1 MPLRP
6 GSSRDVIQSN
16 IREMMAAGHAPKQ
29 AIAASLDN
37 ARRHALG
44 GMVNRRFAAG
54 GLWGEDN
61 NLFASTPG
69 SVPASQ
75 QTQAPVI
82 NYAPSIYGTPGTQ
95 MQPMQQM
102 GGQNPMMA
110 RGGPVR
116 RFATGGLFDTPTN
129 SNQQTSNPWS
139 TAKPQASNNST
150 AMAPTATPQTSNY
163 STAATPTATAAPY
176 QQPTYQY
183 PGQPVYQAGSPP
195 PGWQPDPTMVQLA
208 GYPNPPG
215 FQPNPY
221 YALATGGAN
230 YLPRP
235 QTAMY
240 SHYVP
245 DAQYQA
251 LQQIPSGTTGRALIP
266 YLPAGLRP
274 QGTPGQIADLQNTY
288 NQLNAAWQ
296 ADPTNIEARTQ
307 VALANQ
313 ALMTA
318 QYGPMWQQIN
328 SLTDVDDL
336 LRKLQPQSALYRP
349 PKPMTKWDY
358 AAQYGYGEMSHPR
371 TGRVFDPTQKHDF
384 GNALQTLRA
393 AGWDPSMGY
402 GPQAFTTPLS
412 NGQQRPAAQQQML
425 NSLLHAVGPAS
436 PDYDYTAG
444 GRLRERIQAAR
455 ASRTGIRAA
464 MAAHAGT
471 NSGGGGGGGSSSRD
485 SSGPR
490 SPAQILR
497 TIDRSLGPDGKTL
510 PKSLQ
515 KYLPG
520 DYPDDRRNLTDTTED
535 TRQARG
541 GPVGGLG
548 QTRRG
553 PPGEPSDPAIFMPV
567 VR

>member
-6 GSSRDVIQSN
+6 GSSRAVVQNN

-29 AIAASLDN
+29 AIAASLNN
-37 ARRHALG
+37 ARRHAIG

-75 QTQAPVI
+75 QTQTPVI
-82 NYAPSIYGTPGTQ
+82 NYAPSIYGTPGALQ
-95 MQPMQQM
+95 QPLQPLQQM
-102 GGQNPMMA
+102 SGQNPMA

-116 RFATGGLFDTPTN
+116 RFATGGLFDTTPTN

-139 TAKPQASNNST
+139 TAKPQASTNST
-150 AMAPTATPQTSNY
+150 AMAPAATTAPSNY
-163 STAATPTATAAPY
+163 K
-176 QQPTYQY
+176 QQRAYRY
-183 PGQPVYQAGSPP
+183 PGEPVYQAGQPP
-195 PGWQPDPTMVQLA
+195 PGWQPDPTAVQLT
-208 GYPNPPG
+208 GYPHVPNW
-215 FQPNPY
+215 QPNPY
-221 YALATGGAN
+221 YAGAFSPSQSAGGAGN
-230 YLPRP
+230 NS
-235 QTAMY
+235 QFY
-240 SHYVP
+240 SYYVP

-251 LQQIPSGTTGRALIP
+251 LQNIPSGTTGRALIP
-266 YLPAGLRP
+266 YLPTSLQP

-296 ADPTNIEARTQ
+296 ADPSNIEARTQ
-307 VALANQ
+307 VRLANE

-318 QYGPMWQQIN
+318 QYGPMWQAIN
-328 SLTDVDDL
+328 SLTGVDDL
-336 LRKLQPQSALYRP
+336 QRKLHPQSALYRP

-371 TGRVFDPTQKHDF
+371 TGRVFDPTQRMDF
-384 GNALQTLRA
+384 ANARQTLQA

-402 GPQAFTTPLS
+402 GPQTFTTPLS
-412 NGQQRPAAQQQML
+412 NGQQRPAAQQEML
-425 NSLLHAVGPAS
+425 NSLLYAISPTSPGHNTGP
-436 PDYDYTAG
+436 G
-444 GRLRERIQAAR
+444 GAMLDALRAR
-455 ASRTGIRAA
+455 ARAA
-464 MAAHAGT
+464 NAPGAATRAFLAQKAAG
-471 NSGGGGGGGSSSRD
+471 NSGGDSSSRG
-485 SSGPR
+485 SSGPP

-497 TIDRSLGPDGKTL
+497 TMDRSLGPEGRAA
-510 PKSLQ
+510 PRSLRQ
-515 KYLPG
+515 YM
-520 DYPDDRRNLTDTTED
+520 PDAYEPPTGTSATDQRTDRTD
-535 TRQARG
+535 RARG